1 MDARFT
7 AEQDQIRSALRDLLR
22 RRCGPAESRSAADT
36 PAGYDPALWTAL
48 AEQLGLPALALPEEY
63 GGVGCSV
70 TELALA
76 CEETGRV
83 LAATPLLSTAVLV
96 APLVLALGTDAQRT
110 DLLPRLAS
118 GSLTAALAAPP
129 ATALALTADNT
140 GDWSGGGRA
149 GGVQARRVPDTTS
162 GPPPSTPPPT
172 RHATEPRA
180 AAAPGGSEAAAAGRS
195 AAAGVGSPAGAAAG
209 GPGAVPGGS
218 SVVPAAESS
227 GITPPAGTAPGGSGA
242 VTVGHSASAGSPV
255 DAAPEGSGS
264 AAAEP
269 SGIAPGAGAAR
280 AGRPSLPVA
289 GHHMIAPRAVA
300 APGGPEAVTVGR
312 SAAAGVGSPVGA
324 APEGSGIEPRAGAAP
339 VGRMTVP
346 PAEQSA
352 AQSAEP
358 SAHLAGRSS
367 PAPPPRG
374 SGWRLYGQVDQ
385 VLDGHSADVLLVAA
399 HAGGFA
405 RSRTLLFVVRGDAPG
420 LVRTRQTALD
430 ATRPQARVQL
440 RDVEAELL
448 GADDGADVLGA
459 LARTG
464 DTAAAVLACEAVGA
478 ADRVLEM
485 TVEHVG
491 QREQFGRAIGSFQAV
506 KHRLAD
512 VYVQLQAARSAAY
525 FAAWAAV
532 HEGQRAGGLALAQAL
547 EALRTAAAEGIQ
559 LHGGIGFTW
568 EHEAQRYFKRA
579 TSDEL
584 LFGPA
589 HRLRA
594 HAADAA
600 RLFTRAEVTV

>member
-7 AEQDQIRSALRDLLR
+7 AEQDEIRSALRDLLR
-22 RRCGPAESRSAADT
+22 RRCGPGESRSAADT

-48 AEQLGLPALALPEEY
+48 AEQLGLPGLALPEEY

-83 LAATPLLSTAVLV
+83 LAATPLLGTAVLV
-96 APLVLALGTDAQRT
+96 APLVLALGTQAQRA
-110 DLLPRLAS
+110 DLLPRIAS
-118 GSLTAALAAPP
+118 GAVTATLAVPP
-129 ATALALTADNT
+129 GTALALTGDNRD
-140 GDWSGGGRA
+140 DWAGGGRA
-149 GGVQARRVPDTTS
+149 GGVQARPVTEAGRTT
-162 GPPPSTPPPT
+162 GPHLAGPASMGPGAGSAGGPT
-172 RHATEPRA
+172 A
-180 AAAPGGSEAAAAGRS
+180 AAARAERGPTA
-195 AAAGVGSPAGAAAG
+195 PLAGATSG
-209 GPGAVPGGS
+209 GPGAGSAGGPTAAAARAERGPTAALAGAASGGPGVASAGGPTAALAGVTSGGPGVAPPGGLS
-218 SVVPAAESS
+218 ADGAEHP
-227 GITPPAGTAPGGSGA
+227 GPPAGQ
-242 VTVGHSASAGSPV
+242 
-255 DAAPEGSGS
+255 
-264 AAAEP
+264 
-269 SGIAPGAGAAR
+269 
-280 AGRPSLPVA
+280 
-289 GHHMIAPRAVA
+289 PR
-300 APGGPEAVTVGR
+300 
-312 SAAAGVGSPVGA
+312 
-324 APEGSGIEPRAGAAP
+324 
-339 VGRMTVP
+339 P
-346 PAEQSA
+346 PAEHPA
-352 AQSAEP
+352 AA
-358 SAHLAGRSS
+358 LR
-367 PAPPPRG
+367 PRADR
-374 SGWRLYGQVDQ
+374 WRLYGQVDH
-385 VLDGHSADVLLVAA
+385 VLDGHSADLLLVAA

-405 RSRTLLFVVRGDAPG
+405 RSRTLLFLVPGDAPG
-420 LVRTRQTALD
+420 LVRTRQTGLD

-448 GADDGADVLGA
+448 GSEDGADVLGA

-478 ADRVLEM
+478 AERVLET
-485 TVEHVG
+485 TVEYVG
-491 QREQFGRAIGSFQAV
+491 QREQFGRTIGSFQAV

-532 HEGQRAGGLALAQAL
+532 HEEQRVGGLALAQAL

-579 TSDEL
+579 TADEL

-600 RLFTRAEVTV
+600 RLFAGTEVSV